1 MDHQLPPPR
10 LLAVVAPVC
19 LAGLAVTLA
28 GAVSFALSQ
37 HKTTTLIGLVALLAA
52 STFADRF
59 PVPVEGIDPGVSLS
73 FVFGVASIVLFG
85 WAAGVL
91 VVVLPPTIT
100 QLLEHRPRIRVAY
113 NASVLALAATAAGSL
128 VGPLADH
135 DAASGVLARIGVAA
149 SAQYTVNL
157 VLITAVIAVTARRSI
172 FALAR
177 NNVRRTIV
185 PFSLMA
191 SAALMLVVL
200 WQRSPFLS
208 VALVGP
214 LLAIQLY
221 QRAIVRAL
229 RAMRLAL
236 TDPLTGLGNHRH
248 FHERLERELAQANER
263 GLPLTLCLVDVDDFK
278 RINDRFGHPAGDRV
292 LSELAARLRQ
302 TGEAF
307 RLGGDEFAL
316 LLPGYDESAALTAA
330 YSVVE
335 RVGMLTLDDIG
346 SVTVSAGVATSPHHA
361 ADRDELVRLSDSA
374 LYWAKEYGK
383 NRARAYRPDV
393 IELAEL
399 KRLASGPDRAARFRA
414 AASLARAVDA
424 RNAYTGSHSQ
434 RVAELAARVARRM
447 DLPEDQVELTR
458 LAASLHDLGK
468 LAIPE
473 ELLRKPGPLT
483 EPERMILERHP
494 QIGFRMLES
503 LGVDTVADWV
513 LHHHERWDGSGYPDG
528 LPGDQIPLGARIIF
542 VADAYDAMTSECVYR
557 RRVSPQEA
565 VEELERC
572 AGTQFDPTIVS
583 AFAEELALSATA
595 ALPPAAALAS

>member
-1 MDHQLPPPR
+1 VF
-10 LLAVVAPVC
+10 LAPA
-19 LAGLAVTLA
+19 
-28 GAVSFALSQ
+28 
-37 HKTTTLIGLVALLAA
+37 
-52 STFADRF
+52 
-59 PVPVEGIDPGVSLS
+59 
-73 FVFGVASIVLFG
+73 
-85 WAAGVL
+85 
-91 VVVLPPTIT
+91 IT
-100 QLLEHRPRIRVAY
+100 QLIEHRPPIRIAY
-113 NASVLALAATAAGSL
+113 NVSVLALAATAAGAVSA
-128 VGPLADH
+128 PLHGEGAD
-135 DAASGVLARIGVAA
+135 GVLARVGAAA

-157 VLITAVIAVTARRSI
+157 ILITAVVAVSSRRSL

-177 NNVRRTIV
+177 TNVRWTIV

-248 FHERLERELAQANER
+248 FHECLERELRYAHER
-263 GLPLTLCLVDVDDFK
+263 GLPLSLCLVDVDDFK

-292 LSELAARLRQ
+292 LSQVASRLRQ

-316 LLPGYDESAALTAA
+316 LLPGYDEDTALIAASSIVDRVAALKLEQ
-330 YSVVE
+330 VE
-335 RVGMLTLDDIG
+335 L
-346 SVTVSAGVATSPHHA
+346 VTVSVGVAISPQHA
-361 ADRDELVRLSDSA
+361 DDRDELVRLADSA

-383 NRARAYRPDV
+383 NRVRAYRPDV

-399 KRLASGPDRAARFRA
+399 KRLAGGPDRAARFRA

-424 RNAYTGSHSQ
+424 RDVYTGSHSQ
-434 RVAELAARVARRM
+434 RVAELAARTARRLG
-447 DLPEDQVELTR
+447 LPDEEIELTR

-473 ELLRKPGPLT
+473 EILRKPGPLT
-483 EPERMILERHP
+483 DPERLVLERHP

-503 LGVDTVADWV
+503 LGVDPVADWV

-528 LPGDQIPLGARIIF
+528 LPGQTIPLGARIIF
-542 VADAYDAMTSECVYR
+542 VADAYDAMTSERVYR
-557 RRVSPQEA
+557 RRVAPGQA
-565 VEELERC
+565 IAELKRC
-572 AGTQFDPTIVS
+572 SGSQFDPEIVA
-583 AFAEELALSATA
+583 AFADELELEVESAATA
-595 ALPPAAALAS
+595 ALAS